1 MIHECPFDPLSICR
15 QLVLNI
21 FAFSSSSSDRSTHD
35 YRFQKMVDW
44 SIGDDGCWRWR
55 WWWTTDDQLALLP
68 RWRCVDVLYVRWI
81 DTGRNTR
88 SAWYE
93 NLKWH
98 RICLLLLL
106 NAGFGGQLYESDR
119 CHMCT
124 AHIYHDRSGEFS
136 SSHVSWH
143 FCHVDMDMY
152 HGWMDGRC
160 VCSVVFE
167 ARVGDPDHR
176 SFGEQFTLPILF
188 QRWDLVSSPIF
199 SLIHVLNR
207 LLGCV

>member
-21 FAFSSSSSDRSTHD
+21 FGFSSSSSDRSTHD

-143 FCHVDMDMY
+143 FCHVDMD
-152 HGWMDGRC
+152 GWMAGACVLLFLRRGLGIQIIVRSGSSSRC
-160 VCSVVFE
+160 RCFSSVGIWFL
-167 ARVGDPDHR
+167 AP
-176 SFGEQFTLPILF
+176 SF
-188 QRWDLVSSPIF
+188 
-199 SLIHVLNR
+199 R
-207 LLGCV
+207 LYTFWIAY